1 MKKTLT
7 LSAALLALLTAGG
20 FAFADDDD
28 RPYFARGEDEAC
40 SASDRDGGFRFWSR
54 ECESEHDDDDD
65 DYDDDDDDHG
75 SARRPPQPST
85 PPANGLFSGGVPQV
99 QTN

>member
-7 LSAALLALLTAGG
+7 LSAALLALLSAGS
-20 FAFADDDD
+20 FALADDDD
-28 RPYFARGEDEAC
+28 RPHFARGEDEAC

-65 DYDDDDDDHG
+65 DYDDDDHG
-75 SARRPPQPST
+75 RTWQAPQPST

>member
-7 LSAALLALLTAGG
+7 LSAALLALLSAGS
-20 FAFADDDD
+20 FALADDDD
-28 RPYFARGEDEAC
+28 RPHFARGEDEAC
-40 SASDRDGGFRFWSR
+40 SASDRDGGFRVWSR

-65 DYDDDDDDHG
+65 DDDGRG
-75 SARRPPQPST
+75 SARRIPQPST